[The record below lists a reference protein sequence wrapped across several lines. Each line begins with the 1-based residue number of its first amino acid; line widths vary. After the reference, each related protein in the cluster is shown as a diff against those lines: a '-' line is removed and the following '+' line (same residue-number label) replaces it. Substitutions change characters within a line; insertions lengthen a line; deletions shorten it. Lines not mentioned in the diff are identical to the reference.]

1 MPAAV
6 PARVGVKTRQAQ
18 TRSLAPPCHVPSA
31 NDAHAA
37 GAAWPAGPSAPAPQQ
52 RSTAVTYET
61 LKWLHVAAVVLSGA
75 GFAARGALML
85 AQSPLLQ
92 ARFARLAPHLVDTI
106 PLLAAVGLTALARL
120 SPLAQPWLAAKIG
133 ALIVY
138 ILLGTVALRRGRSR
152 RARIAAFA
160 AALLTFGYIVGT
172 ALAHDP
178 SWPRRLN

>member
-1 MPAAV
+1 MCYDV
-6 PARVGVKTRQAQ
+6 
-18 TRSLAPPCHVPSA
+18 
-31 NDAHAA
+31 
-37 GAAWPAGPSAPAPQQ
+37 
-52 RSTAVTYET
+52 

-85 AQSPLLQ
+85 AESPLLQ
-92 ARFARLAPHLVDTI
+92 AQFARVAPHLVDTI
-106 PLLAAVGLTALARL
+106 LLLSAVGLAAMARL

-138 ILLGTVALRRGRSR
+138 VVLGTVALRRGRSR

-172 ALAHDP
+172 ALARDP
-178 SWPRRLN
+178 LWPLRLI